1 MHLPILQSMNKTPFD
16 IIKEF
21 YSKENSFQ
29 AKIIKQVKN
38 ELKKE
43 GYARPSSDLV
53 DKTIVQLYS
62 TWSKNKLVTS

>member
-1 MHLPILQSMNKTPFD
+1 MTSMNKTPFD

-29 AKIIKQVKN
+29 AKIIKQVKY

-43 GYARPSSDLV
+43 GYARPSSDLI

>member
-1 MHLPILQSMNKTPFD
+1 MNKSSLD

-21 YSKENSFQ
+21 YSRDNSFQ
-29 AKIIKQVKN
+29 AKLIKQVKN

-62 TWSKNKLVTS
+62 TWSKNRLVTS